1 MPIYGF
7 DETKSKF
14 PVLDKSTYDPA
25 GKAGQIVIVPDIK
38 PIILSDDITANPA
51 IPAFYVMTADSKTIT
66 LGTNVTAGV
75 MATIYA
81 KNAVNL
87 TFDANGGTVT
97 DKLAAGEIRRLMFT
111 GTYWDIEDDKD
122 HNIPRIEPKDITAY
136 FTDGSLWKRIH
147 GTDGYKKF
155 QDIYVGDYFDMG
167 TTVRA
172 SGSTTN
178 LGTSWITVAGI
189 NTMMKR
195 GYNSAAITTDYVNY
209 DHLVMI
215 AGKGKTALCFG
226 DGQMYASI
234 PFTGGYNGS
243 KMKTTILTNI
253 DSQLNAIF
261 STHLKSTWELLSNAN
276 NLTAWAKY
284 GSAAGA
290 STSWTWTQV
299 KSVLLS
305 EIEAYGSV
313 SFGSTGF
320 DIGSAMTQ
328 LPLFRHWPEALWV
341 RDTQTSWWLKDVV
354 TGAMFAD
361 VGWGGT
367 ADIYAAT
374 DVIGVRPRFLIS

>member
-51 IPAFYVMTADSKTIT
+51 IPVFYVMTADSKTIT

-75 MATIYA
+75 IATIYA

-155 QDIYVGDYFDMG
+155 QDIYVGDYFNMG

-226 DGQMYASI
+226 DGQMYAST

-261 STHLKSTWELLSNAN
+261 STHLKSTWEWLSSAN
-276 NLTAWAKY
+276 NSTSY
-284 GSAAGA
+284 GRLGGGSGA
-290 STSWTWTQV
+290 STAATWTQV
-299 KSVLLS
+299 KSLLMS
-305 EIEAYGSV
+305 EVEA
-313 SFGSTGF
+313 FGSIVWSSSGYDTGTQN
-320 DIGSAMTQ
+320 TQ
-328 LPLFRHWPEALWV
+328 LPLFQQCPEALWD
-341 RDTQTSWWLKDVV
+341 RDTQTTWWLKDVV
-354 TGAMFAD
+354 SGSLFAY
-361 VGWGGT
+361 VYWGGISGYS
-367 ADIYAAT
+367 AAAT
-374 DVIGVRPRFLIS
+374 VLGVRPRFLIS